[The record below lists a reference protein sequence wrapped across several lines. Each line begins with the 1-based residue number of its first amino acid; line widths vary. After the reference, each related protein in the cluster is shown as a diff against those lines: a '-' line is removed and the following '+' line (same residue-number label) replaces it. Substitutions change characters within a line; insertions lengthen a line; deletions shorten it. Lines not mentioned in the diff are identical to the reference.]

1 VPFPSFF
8 NPARHIL
15 TKRIVLFGGA
25 GALAYLTFGSDIQT
39 VVLVNLDSRS
49 KMVQSVQFLYAL
61 AILLSVPLQLFPA
74 VRILEN
80 GLFYE
85 SSGKRDP
92 RVKWYKN
99 FFRFGMVILCSL
111 ISWAGAADLD
121 KFVAF
126 VGSFA
131 WRVSAFLVG
140 CRGI

>member
-1 VPFPSFF
+1 LFLFIERLIGLLFAS
-8 NPARHIL
+8 RL
-15 TKRIVLFGGA
+15 VLFGGA
-25 GALAYLTFGSDIQT
+25 GALAYLAFGSEIQT
-39 VVLVNLDSRS
+39 VVLVNLDSKS

-80 GLFYE
+80 GIFAG
-85 SSGKRDP
+85 SGKGDP
-92 RVKWYKN
+92 RVKWQKN
-99 FFRFGMVILCSL
+99 FFRFGMVGLCTV

-131 WRVSAFLVG
+131 W
-140 CRGI
+140 